1 MVKKRISAKKI
12 GSEVLHNDIASAT
25 SYPLHYI
32 YIMSRFRSGRVKP
45 ARRGGRMKAFQMAL
59 LVVAGFEGGAF
70 VATSS
75 CFRPHGP
82 NSAHN
87 MASCCHKI
95 YSPVNLKHIKQ
106 PTTNAV
112 FRVERQRL
120 KIQILYYLLTVTIIQ
135 TSWKARHYLSPTR
148 DQISCFFCDV
158 VDFSTRHLSD
168 IQIGFS
174 STLK

>member
-1 MVKKRISAKKI
+1 
-12 GSEVLHNDIASAT
+12 
-25 SYPLHYI
+25 
-32 YIMSRFRSGRVKP
+32 
-45 ARRGGRMKAFQMAL
+45 MKAFQMAL

-120 KIQILYYLLTVTIIQ
+120 KIQILYHLLTVTIIQ
-135 TSWKARHYLSPTR
+135 TSSKARHDLSPTR